1 MVTSRAAVT
10 LGALLLPETA
20 AVVHL
25 SINQMSLDEVDR
37 LETQRACRERTPA
50 GNNIFSAAFNI
61 GRALRGEEENTATT
75 TMSPAAEMT
84 EHIRQQLCLH
94 WDYLKWLRA
103 VTLCVS
109 VALLFVI
116 FTCGDPKL
124 ARPAAKSRKGICK
137 QSSVWRDLSRGGVE
151 VVYFTRC

>member
-10 LGALLLPETA
+10 LGAVLLPETA

-37 LETQRACRERTPA
+37 LETQRARRPRTPA

-61 GRALRGEEENTATT
+61 SRALRGEEENTATT

-84 EHIRQQLCLH
+84 ERIRQQ
-94 WDYLKWLRA
+94 
-103 VTLCVS
+103 
-109 VALLFVI
+109 
-116 FTCGDPKL
+116 
-124 ARPAAKSRKGICK
+124 
-137 QSSVWRDLSRGGVE
+137 
-151 VVYFTRC
+151 